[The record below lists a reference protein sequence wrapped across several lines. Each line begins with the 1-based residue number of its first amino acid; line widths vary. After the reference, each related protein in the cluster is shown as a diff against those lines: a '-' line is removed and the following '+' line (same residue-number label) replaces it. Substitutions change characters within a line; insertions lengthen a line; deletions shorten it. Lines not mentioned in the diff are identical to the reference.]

1 MVNSSDLITRD
12 LRHIWHPCAQMK
24 DFERVAPLVIE
35 RASGSLLY
43 TPDGALIDSIS
54 SWWCKSL
61 GHGHPAILAA
71 IRAQLERFEHVIA
84 ANTTHENLA
93 RLGEKLAALSGL
105 QHVLF
110 ASDGSS
116 AVEISLK
123 LALMYQRHR
132 GEHQRTRF
140 MALSGAYH
148 GETLGALSVSRAEAF
163 RIGEHQP
170 GFACDFLSPLPFVSG
185 TDDPLWKDCEH
196 VWPYIESQLLAA
208 KDTLA
213 AIIVEPLIQ
222 GAIGMRCYS
231 ADFLRRL
238 SMFAREHGILLIAD
252 EIMTGIGRT
261 GTWLACEHAG
271 IRADM
276 VCLSKGLTA
285 GALPLSC
292 TLVNTGIYQE
302 FYADAASGK
311 AFLHSHTHSANA
323 LAVAAALATLETFES
338 EGILARAASLG
349 HTLREHFLTVANDS
363 DALEN
368 VRSLGAMV
376 AADIKAPAHARAG
389 FTLAHEAQRRGA
401 LLRPIGNTLYWLPPL
416 TMDSSTVEKL
426 AEITLHSLHACKKRD
441 WTI

>member
-1 MVNSSDLITRD
+1 MVNRADLIARD

-24 DFERVAPLVIE
+24 DFEQVAPLVIE

-43 TPDGALIDSIS
+43 TPNGELIDAIS

-148 GETLGALSVSRAEAF
+148 GETLGALSVSGAEAF

-170 GFACDFLSPLPFVSG
+170 GFECDFLNPLPFVSG
-185 TDDPLWKDCEH
+185 TDDPLWEH
-196 VWPYIESQLLAA
+196 SERFWPSIESQVLAV

-238 SMFAREHGILLIAD
+238 SVLAREHGILLIAD

-276 VCLSKGLTA
+276 ICLSKGLTA

-292 TLVNTGIYQE
+292 VLVDESIYQE

-323 LAVAAALATLETFES
+323 LAVAAARATLETIEN
-338 EGILARAASLG
+338 EDVLARSMTLSQ
-349 HTLREHFLTVANDS
+349 TLREHFLTVADTS
-363 DALEN
+363 GALEN

-376 AADIKAPAHARAG
+376 AADIKAPAHTRAG
-389 FTLAHEAQRRGA
+389 FALAHEAQARGA

-416 TMDSSTVEKL
+416 TMDSTTVEKL
-426 AEITLHSLHACKKRD
+426 AEITLHSLKACKKRG
-441 WTI
+441 WTL